1 MATKNKITLV
11 LSLLLLLA
19 APSFANTFGLD
30 SVIPKKKERCIV
42 RFNISPADANAVV
55 MYKSTAPDAVEQLLG
70 TVNENGSVA
79 GFLDLGEYRYR
90 VVSQEY
96 ITAEGYLLLDKTGG
110 VVVENV
116 TLRSAFSYIT
126 FKAEGN
132 DIYVN
137 GEMVGTGEWSG
148 KLKSGSYIVEC
159 RKENHRSTIQVIEV
173 FEGCDEVYHLSP
185 AVPIVG
191 ELLLLSNPLDARVVI
206 DGIDYGLSPICVSNL
221 LVGRHE
227 VEVSKAGYVSRKLNV
242 VIEENI
248 ATEQEVELKKKVELE
263 KKVIP
268 PPPQAKKIVD
278 VIKVVEEDV
287 EIEEQELVSV
297 QDMSEFADVSETDA
311 IFVEEEIGEEQI
323 FDVVEEQPEFPGGMK
338 ELAKYLRD
346 NINYPRISRDNNS
359 QGRAFVQFTVNADGS
374 IQDVEIIRSTGDV
387 YLDKEAIRVVEAMP
401 KWKPGK
407 QQGKA
412 VRVKFR
418 LPVNFRLQ

>member
-1 MATKNKITLV
+1 MSTKNKI
-11 LSLLLLLA
+11 SLILLLQLLLA
-19 APSFANTFGLD
+19 TPLFANTCGLD
-30 SVIPKKKERCIV
+30 TVIPQKKDRCIV
-42 RFNISPADANAVV
+42 RFDISPVDAQATV
-55 MYKSTAPDAVEQLLG
+55 MYKSTAPDAVEQTLG
-70 TVNENGSVA
+70 TADKNGSVA
-79 GFLDLGEYRYR
+79 GFLEFGEYRYR
-90 VVSQEY
+90 VVSKEY
-96 ITAEGYLLLDKTGG
+96 IAAEGNLLLNKACRM
-110 VVVENV
+110 VVENV
-116 TLRSAFSYIT
+116 ALRTAFSNIT

-137 GEMVGTGEWSG
+137 GEKVGTGEWSA
-148 KLKSGSYIVEC
+148 KLRSGCYTVEC
-159 RKENHRSTIQVIEV
+159 RRENHRSTVQVIEV
-173 FEGCDEVYHLSP
+173 FEGCDKVCHLSP

-206 DGIDYGLSPICVSNL
+206 DGVDYGLSPICVSNL

-248 ATEQEVELKKKVELE
+248 ATEQEVELE

-278 VIKVVEEDV
+278 VIKVVEDDV

-311 IFVEEEIGEEQI
+311 IFVEEEIEEEQI

-338 ELAKYLRD
+338 ELAKYLSQ
-346 NINYPRISRDNNS
+346 NIIYPRISRDNNS
-359 QGRAFVQFTVNADGS
+359 QGRAFVQFIVNADGS
-374 IQDVEIIRSTGDV
+374 IQDIEIFRSTGDV
-387 YLDKEAIRVVEAMP
+387 YLDKEAIRVVETMP

-412 VRVKFR
+412 VRVKYR
-418 LPVNFRLQ
+418 LPINFRLQ